1 MLADSRDGITG
12 RVFLPLLIAISF
24 LPLALSS
31 GAGGAG
37 SRSMGI
43 TLLGGFAF
51 FALVRA
57 MTGGFSQEQRD
68 HAMSPA
74 SA

>member
-1 MLADSRDGITG
+1 
-12 RVFLPLLIAISF
+12 
-24 LPLALSS
+24 
-31 GAGGAG
+31 
-37 SRSMGI
+37 MGI

-74 SA
+74 SD